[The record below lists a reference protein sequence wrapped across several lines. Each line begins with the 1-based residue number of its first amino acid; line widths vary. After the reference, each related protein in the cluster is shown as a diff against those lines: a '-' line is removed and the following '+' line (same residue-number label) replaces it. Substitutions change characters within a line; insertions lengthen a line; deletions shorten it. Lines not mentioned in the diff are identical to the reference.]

1 MRFRDAQYKLQ
12 QEVNAEDRSPEQGLS
27 PTAKVEYLP
36 NAPKARRSIFL
47 GQLLVKIGAVKQ
59 EHLEAALTQQKQT
72 KKKIGTLLVENGW
85 ISEAALV
92 QALQL
97 YQFLRSQG
105 DKIREKF
112 APLLSSRC
120 LNEQELEAAII
131 DSQIMQR
138 PVETILVEKYQI
150 RKQDIGQALSTF
162 YHCPFVESLDRLL
175 ITPDLV
181 QRLNPTYLKNNLWLP
196 LQENKDSVTVLIDDP
211 HDFPRFQD
219 IRRLFPGK
227 EIRFSIALRQDIAQ
241 YVQTITNT
249 NQQQVTL
256 ESIPAILRQLD
267 SEGHDIPSEEDAP
280 SVMINEND
288 SAIVRLAN
296 QIISDGYRKGASD
309 IHIEPAGE
317 REETNVRFRVDGSFL
332 EYLKVP
338 PLYRRALASRLKI
351 MARLDIAERRKPQD
365 GKIHFRLSDRE
376 IEVRVATLPTVG
388 TGNEDIVLRILDP
401 TRQVTLEHLHMAEL
415 TLQRFI
421 NVLQKPHGM
430 ILCVGPTG
438 SGKTTTLHSALRFL
452 ISPQRKIWT
461 VEDPVE
467 ITQRGIRQVQVNAR
481 IGLDFAA
488 TLRAFLRADPDV
500 IMVGEIRDR
509 ETAEVSLRAALTGHL
524 LLSTLHTNSAVE
536 TISRLIDMGLDPFHF
551 ADALR
556 GVLAQRLVRTL
567 CVACKESYS
576 PSKEEYDAL
585 AYEYGEQSFADLHIP
600 YDDTFTLFR
609 PRGCD
614 ECYNTGYK
622 GRIGLHELF
631 VTTEEV
637 RNLIRQRASYPEL
650 LHIALTQGMTTLM
663 QDGITK
669 VLAGW
674 TDLPQV
680 RMATM
685 R

>member
-1 MRFRDAQYKLQ
+1 MRFRDEHYKLQ
-12 QEVNAEDRSPEQGLS
+12 QEVNAENQSPEQGLS
-27 PTAKVEYLP
+27 TTAKVEYLHSTS
-36 NAPKARRSIFL
+36 KVRRPVLL
-47 GQLLVKIGAVKQ
+47 GQLLLKIGAVKQ
-59 EHLEAALTQQKQT
+59 EHLEAALEQQKQT

-85 ISEAALV
+85 ISESTLV

-105 DKIREKF
+105 DKLREKL
-112 APLLSSRC
+112 APLLSNKC
-120 LNEQELEAAII
+120 LSEQELETAII

-138 PVETILVEKYQI
+138 SVETILVEKYHI
-150 RKQDIGQALSTF
+150 SKQDLGRALSAF
-162 YHCPFVESLDRLL
+162 YRCPFVENLDRLPM
-175 ITPDLV
+175 TPGLV
-181 QRLNPTYLKNNLWLP
+181 QRLNPTYLKANLWIP
-196 LQENKDSVTVLIDDP
+196 LQESKDNVTVLIDNP
-211 HDFPRFQD
+211 QDFSRFQD

-227 EIRFSIALRQDIAQ
+227 EIRFSVALRQDIAQ
-241 YVQTITNT
+241 YVQAITNT
-249 NQQQVTL
+249 GQQHVTL
-256 ESIPAILRQLD
+256 EPIPAILRQLD
-267 SEGHDIPSEEDAP
+267 SEGYDVSEEDTP
-280 SVMINEND
+280 SVLINEND

-317 REETNVRFRVDGSFL
+317 KEETSVRFRIDGTFL

-351 MARLDIAERRKPQD
+351 MARIDIAERRKPQD
-365 GKIHFRLSDRE
+365 GKIRFRLSDRE

-388 TGNEDIVLRILDP
+388 TGNEDLVLRILDP
-401 TRQVTLEHLHMAEL
+401 TRQVALDHLHMDEL
-415 TLQRFI
+415 TLQRFT
-421 NVLQKPHGM
+421 NVLQKPHGL

-438 SGKTTTLHSALRFL
+438 SGKTTTLHSALRSL
-452 ISPQRKIWT
+452 IAPHRKIWT
-461 VEDPVE
+461 IEDPVE
-467 ITQRGIRQVQVNAR
+467 ITQRGMRQVQVNAK

-488 TLRAFLRADPDV
+488 ALRAFLRADPDV

-524 LLSTLHTNSAVE
+524 VLSTLHTNSAVE
-536 TISRLIDMGLDPFHF
+536 TVTRFIEMGLDPFHF

-567 CVACKESYS
+567 CATCKEQYS
-576 PSKEEYDAL
+576 PTREEYDAL
-585 AYEYGEQSFADLHIP
+585 AYEYGEQNFVNLRVS

-609 PRGCD
+609 PRGCN

-622 GRIGLHELF
+622 GRLGIHELF
-631 VTTEEV
+631 VVTEEA
-637 RNLIRQRASYPEL
+637 RNFLRQRASYADL
-650 LHIALTQGMTTLM
+650 LHAALTQGMTTLM
-663 QDGITK
+663 QDGIAK
-669 VLAGW
+669 VLQGW
-674 TDLPQV
+674 TDLTQV

>member
-1 MRFRDAQYKLQ
+1 MRFRDEQLKLQ
-12 QEVNAEDRSPEQGLS
+12 QEVDAEDRSLEQDL
-27 PTAKVEYLP
+27 PTTAKVEYLQ
-36 NAPKARRSIFL
+36 NAPKVRRPVLL
-47 GQLLVKIGAVKQ
+47 GQLLIQIGAVKQ
-59 EHLEAALTQQKQT
+59 EHLEAALVQQKQT

-85 ISEAALV
+85 ISESTLV

-97 YQFLRSQG
+97 CQFLRSQG
-105 DKIREKF
+105 DKLREKF
-112 APLLSSRC
+112 APLLSSQC
-120 LNEQELEAAII
+120 MSEQELEAAII
-131 DSQIMQR
+131 DSQVMR
-138 PVETILVEKYQI
+138 RSVETILVEKYHI
-150 RKQDIGQALSTF
+150 SKQDIGQALSTF
-162 YHCPFVESLDRLL
+162 YRCPFVENLDRLPM
-175 ITPDLV
+175 TPDLV
-181 QRLNPTYLKNNLWLP
+181 QRLNPTYLKTNLWIP
-196 LQENKDSVTVLIDDP
+196 LQESKDNVTVLIDDP

-227 EIRFSIALRQDIAQ
+227 EIRFSVALRQDIAQ
-241 YVQTITNT
+241 YVQAITNT
-249 NQQQVTL
+249 GQQQVTL
-256 ESIPAILRQLD
+256 EPIPAILRQLD
-267 SEGHDIPSEEDAP
+267 SEGYDISEEDAP
-280 SVMINEND
+280 SVMVNEND

-317 REETNVRFRVDGSFL
+317 KEETSVRFRIDGTFL
-332 EYLKVP
+332 DYLKVP

-388 TGNEDIVLRILDP
+388 TGNEDMVLRIFDP
-401 TRQVTLEHLHMAEL
+401 TRQVALDHLHMAEL
-415 TLQRFI
+415 TLQRFT

-452 ISPQRKIWT
+452 ISPHRKIWT

-467 ITQRGIRQVQVNAR
+467 ITQRGVRQVQVNAK

-488 TLRAFLRADPDV
+488 ALRSFLRADPDV

-524 LLSTLHTNSAVE
+524 VLSTLHTNSAVE
-536 TISRLIDMGLDPFHF
+536 TATRFIEMGLDPFHF

-567 CVACKESYS
+567 CVACKERYS
-576 PSKEEYDAL
+576 PTKEEYDAL
-585 AYEYGEQSFADLHIP
+585 AYEYGEQSFANLHTP
-600 YDDTFTLFR
+600 YNDTFTLFR

-622 GRIGLHELF
+622 GRLGLHELF
-631 VTTEEV
+631 VITEEV
-637 RNLIRQRASYPEL
+637 RNLLRQRVSYADL
-650 LHIALTQGMTTLM
+650 LHMALTQGMTTLM
-663 QDGITK
+663 QDGIAK
-669 VLAGW
+669 VLQGW